1 MAETNKPNKHNKH
14 RQKVQAAFA
23 NLQSLLREELK
34 NARDGTEY
42 KWYLNSCKP
51 CVNAAEAYY
60 TTAQRA
66 KDSE

>member
-1 MAETNKPNKHNKH
+1 MAETNKPNQD

-23 NLQSLLREELK
+23 NLHALLREELK
-34 NARDGTEY
+34 DDKEGTKY
-42 KWYLNSCKP
+42 SWYLNC
-51 CVNAAEAYY
+51 CERYAIAASTYY